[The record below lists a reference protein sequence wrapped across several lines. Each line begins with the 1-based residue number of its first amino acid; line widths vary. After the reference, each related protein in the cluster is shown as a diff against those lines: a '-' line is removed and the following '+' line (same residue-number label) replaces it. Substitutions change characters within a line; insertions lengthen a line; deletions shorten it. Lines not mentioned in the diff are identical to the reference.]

1 MGMLLWNGA
10 IALVLASPHG
20 PAMITGRVT
29 DAMTQAPIAGAAVA
43 LPDLDCAAASDS
55 SGIYVLAGIPAGP
68 HHVIV
73 RRLGYAP
80 RSLHAIVP
88 RTGRLELHVTLEA
101 EPVRLPEVAVQASV
115 AMPGLEPGIAGAYP
129 DRGISRDALAHH
141 PLLAEPDL
149 FQALEGGE
157 VVVRSEAAGSVNIRG
172 GASDQTGYLID
183 GIPTFSPYHSAGLS
197 TAWNPD
203 AFARVQLWSVNRPT
217 GAGHA
222 LSGTIEGTTRTPGDR
237 LQGQASF
244 TSTQARLTVDGP
256 LGGGGAGYVIAGR
269 TGIHDFIKPNRETA
283 YLGGGSDDW
292 LAKLELPAAGG
303 RIHLLGLGNSNQ
315 IDAGAEPG
323 DGPRIPRNQFE
334 WHGGSFGGGWTRKW
348 EGLTARLLGWSA
360 TGDAGAVWADSAARV
375 DLAAT
380 RRDAGGTASIE
391 YRSGGATSALEL
403 RWEESRTT
411 YGVQSDSAAG
421 PHWSDHGRTAVAT
434 AVARH
439 AHPLP
444 ARTTLAVELSVALED
459 GVPFVAPRAQ
469 LAWDPD
475 PRVTLTAT
483 GFRTHQFAQS
493 LRNPESVVG
502 HIFPVDVFL
511 GSTVDGIPVAHSDQ
525 GVIAADV
532 RPFAGVRFGV
542 QGWMRDSQGLVLV
555 APADGEPFSTGG
567 WAIGGSRG
575 HGAALDLAISGAR
588 YGVVAAYGWQELR
601 VESGGTSYV
610 PEFAA
615 AHRAQAGVVVF
626 PNATLS
632 IRLGADAAFGR
643 RTTRIPGAL
652 DWESCNLAD
661 QGCEFAGSPHYGSE
675 SLGGTPLPDYLRLD
689 LGVRKHWHLGLAGRD
704 AQMAVFG
711 TVTNL
716 LGHRNL
722 LTYARDPASGA
733 PVEILLHP
741 AGLLVAGIDAQF

>member
-1 MGMLLWNGA
+1 
-10 IALVLASPHG
+10 
-20 PAMITGRVT
+20 MITGRVT
-29 DAMTQAPIAGAAVA
+29 DAATQAPVAGASVV
-43 LPDLDCAAASDS
+43 LPDLDRAAACDS
-55 SGIYVLAGIPAGP
+55 AGIYVLEGVPAGP
-68 HHVIV
+68 HHVTV
-73 RRLGYAP
+73 RRLGYAS

-88 RTGRLELHVTLEA
+88 RTGRLTLHVTLEA
-101 EPVRLPEVAVQASV
+101 EPLRLSEVAVQALV
-115 AMPGLEPGIAGAYP
+115 AVRGLEPGIAGPYP
-129 DRGISRDALAHH
+129 DRGISSEALVHH

-157 VVVRSEAAGSVNIRG
+157 VVVRSEAAGAVNIRG

-183 GIPTFSPYHSAGLS
+183 GIPVFSPYHSAGLS
-197 TAWNPD
+197 AAWNPD
-203 AFARVQLWSVNRPT
+203 AFARVQMWSVTRPT

-222 LSGTIEGTTRTPGDR
+222 LSGTIEGTTRTPGDCLR
-237 LQGQASF
+237 GQASF

-256 LGGGGAGYVIAGR
+256 LGSGGAGYVLAGR
-269 TGIHDFIKPNRETA
+269 TGIHDFITPNDESS

-303 RIHLLGLGNSNQ
+303 RVHLLGLGNSNE

-323 DGPRIPRNQFE
+323 DPPALPRNQFD
-334 WHGGSFGGGWTRKW
+334 WRSRSLGGGWTRKW
-348 EGLTARLLGWSA
+348 EGLTARLLGWRA
-360 TGDAGAVWADSAARV
+360 TGDAGAAWSDSV
-375 DLAAT
+375 GEIGLAAT
-380 RRDAGGTASIE
+380 RRDAGGMASIE
-391 YRSGGATSALEL
+391 LGSGGATSALEL
-403 RWEESRTT
+403 RWEQSLTS

-421 PHWSDHGRTAVAT
+421 PRWDAEGRTTIAT

-444 ARTTLAVELSVALED
+444 ARTSLALEMSVAFKD

-469 LAWDPD
+469 LAWNPD

-511 GSTVDGIPVAHSDQ
+511 GSTVPGIPVARSDQ

-542 QGWMRDSQGLVLV
+542 QGWMRDSEGLVLV
-555 APADGEPFSTGG
+555 APADGEPFSTGP
-567 WAIGGSRG
+567 WVVGGSRG

-601 VESGGTSYV
+601 VEYGGTSYV

-615 AHRAQAGVVVF
+615 AHQAQAGVVVF

-632 IRLGADAAFGR
+632 IRLGAEAAFGR

-661 QGCEFAGSPHYGSE
+661 QGCEFAGSPHYGGE
-675 SLGGTPLPDYLRLD
+675 PLGATPLPDYLRLD
-689 LGVRKHWHLGLAGRD
+689 LGARKHWHLGLGGRD

-711 TVTNL
+711 TVSNL
-716 LGHRNL
+716 LGHRNI

-741 AGLLVAGIDAQF
+741 PGLLVAGIDAQF